1 MTGLSSIR
9 KTMNSVV
16 VDGMNEAQFFFIL
29 PPNCHMPDD
38 NRAVQKETIQN
49 NGGQVPADK
58 YGLAKTSCMPDGRH
72 RSS

>member
-1 MTGLSSIR
+1 
-9 KTMNSVV
+9 MNSVV
-16 VDGMNEAQFFFIL
+16 VDGMAEAQFFFIL

-58 YGLAKTSCMPDGRH
+58 YGLAKPLYARRPTPFLLNC
-72 RSS
+72 

>member
-16 VDGMNEAQFFFIL
+16 VDGMAEAQFFFIL

-38 NRAVQKETIQN
+38 NRAVQKERSKIT
-49 NGGQVPADK
+49 V
-58 YGLAKTSCMPDGRH
+58 AKFQPTNMA
-72 RSS
+72 